1 MRSKRLLYLTPL
13 LLPLWLAGCGEK
25 ATPVAQVEVS
35 PRSLRLGFPELHTVH
50 LTWHPSAPLDGA
62 KGAPT
67 VFVHLRDDKDN
78 VVRTFDHP
86 FPDRW
91 REGTPVSYDLKVYQS
106 SLAPP
111 LVPGHYRLTLGLA
124 GESKRRWALDGL
136 GDAIARKEY
145 LAAEVDVPPVQGK
158 RAGGAHFAFSKQ
170 SLIAESG
177 GDRQVLSRRWLGD
190 SPGAIRIAG
199 LRQPGTLWMVVR
211 IPARE
216 VAGELEI
223 QGGSNVPTVL
233 VQADCG
239 EFEASLSGP
248 GSHEVEIPIETVPT
262 GGICRLV
269 LRPNFRFLSKGAVA
283 PRSVALENTAWEPKP
298 GTTPVPARR
307 GPHGKGKGKGKGA
320 AAGDAGDDD
329 AAGNPD
335 DSGESETP

>member
-1 MRSKRLLYLTPL
+1 MRSSRLLYLTPL

-25 ATPVAQVEVS
+25 TTPVAQVEVS
-35 PRSLRLGFPELHTVH
+35 PRSFRLGFPELRTVH

-62 KGAPT
+62 KGNPT

-91 REGTPVSYDLKVYQS
+91 REGTPVSYDLKLYQS

-124 GESKRRWALDGL
+124 GEGKQRWALDGL
-136 GDAIARKEY
+136 GDPIARKEY
-145 LAAEVDVPPVQGK
+145 LAAEVDVPPVQGR

-170 SLIAESG
+170 WLAPESG
-177 GDRQVLSRRWLGD
+177 GDRQVLARRWLGD
-190 SPGAIRIAG
+190 SAGAIRVAG

-211 IPARE
+211 IPSRD
-216 VAGELEI
+216 VAGELQI
-223 QGGSNVPTVL
+223 QEGGTNVPTVL

-248 GSHEVEIPIETVPT
+248 GAHEVQIPVETVPI

-269 LRPNFRFLSKGAVA
+269 LRPNFHFVSKGATA
-283 PRSVALENTAWEPKP
+283 ARSVSLENSSWEPQP

-320 AAGDAGDDD
+320 ADAGDTGDADADD
-329 AAGNPD
+329 G
-335 DSGESETP
+335 GESDNP